1 MRLNVYLFSLLG
13 WLVIGTAGAAQETAP
28 SQPGLRP
35 EDEAPKGLSVV
46 PWKRSEPGALPE
58 GPLRLLD
65 FPLAPLDPEVFL
77 RELDLNKEVKP

>member
-1 MRLNVYLFSLLG
+1 MRLNSCVLLVLGSLLSS
-13 WLVIGTAGAAQETAP
+13 AAAAEESAP
-28 SQPGLRP
+28 TRSGLRA

-65 FPLAPLDPEVFL
+65 FPLEPLDPEVFL

>member
-1 MRLNVYLFSLLG
+1 MRLNACLFLLLG
-13 WLVIGTAGAAQETAP
+13 SQLTYTSAAEETTPPRAR
-28 SQPGLRP
+28 LRA